1 MKKIDTRFG
10 QVEYDPANLL
20 HFPIGLIGFPTLH
33 DFIVMPNKKKGPL
46 FWIQAIDDTEIAFV
60 LTDPTNFF
68 LDYSI
73 TPDDTERKQL
83 LIDAEEPCFILSV
96 VTVPPDQNISINL
109 AAPILFAP
117 SSNRAIQII
126 LEDSSYES
134 KTFLPNA

>member
-1 MKKIDTRFG
+1 MKKIETRFG

-20 HFPIGLIGFPTLH
+20 HFPAGLIGFPTLH

-83 LIDAEEPCFILSV
+83 LIDTA
-96 VTVPPDQNISINL
+96 
-109 AAPILFAP
+109 
-117 SSNRAIQII
+117 
-126 LEDSSYES
+126 
-134 KTFLPNA
+134 

>member
-83 LIDAEEPCFILSV
+83 LIDPEEPCFILSV

-134 KTFLPNA
+134 KTFLPNT